1 MNCRKIKF
9 WLYPSNV
16 ISEACLFP
24 MLRWTSHSVKANNKK
39 QTLEG
44 GESPAEDICAYGLCG
59 SLGGGETESELVLR
73 RMDFVLVR
81 PLSVG
86 LVDEGAASL
95 AALRGGAMGVATSA
109 SGICSGGGIVGV
121 ADTTSA
127 FVAVVG
133 AESGAGVGASGAP
146 STTYLSGVD
155 MVPKSF
161 MVAPSFTAASVD
173 DGATW

>member
-1 MNCRKIKF
+1 VGNRQ
-9 WLYPSNV
+9 
-16 ISEACLFP
+16 A
-24 MLRWTSHSVKANNKK
+24 A
-39 QTLEG
+39 
-44 GESPAEDICAYGLCG
+44 DICAYGLCG

-81 PLSVG
+81 PPSVG
-86 LVDEGAASL
+86 LVDATGVEGAASL
-95 AALRGGAMGVATSA
+95 AALRGGAMVVATSA

-127 FVAVVG
+127 LVAGVG
-133 AESGAGVGASGAP
+133 TEAGAGVGASGAP

-161 MVAPSFTAASVD
+161 IVAPSFTAD
-173 DGATW
+173 